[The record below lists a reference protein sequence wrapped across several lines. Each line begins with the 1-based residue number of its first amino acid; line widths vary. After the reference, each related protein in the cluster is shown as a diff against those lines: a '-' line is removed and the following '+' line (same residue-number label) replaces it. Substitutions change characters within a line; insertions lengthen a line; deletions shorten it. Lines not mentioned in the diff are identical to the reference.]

1 MWLIIIIILNLSI
14 DLIILNPSFKYKANL
29 IGNTE
34 ANKTQKGVKI
44 AVPLKYLRNFW
55 ISLEMSLINCK
66 VELSLAWIK
75 ECVLTTDEIGTDTN
89 ATGADSATYMIT
101 DTKLYVPVITLSTEA
116 SVELSK
122 QLDNGS
128 ERPDWKYCS
137 RYCCC

>member
-1 MWLIIIIILNLSI
+1 M
-14 DLIILNPSFKYKANL
+14 
-29 IGNTE
+29 
-34 ANKTQKGVKI
+34 
-44 AVPLKYLRNFW
+44 PLKYLRNFW

-75 ECVLTTDEIGTDTN
+75 ECVLTTAEIGTDTN
-89 ATGADSATYMIT
+89 ATGADSTTYMIT

-128 ERPDWKYCS
+128 GRPD
-137 RYCCC
+137 